1 MIQMFKNIIKLMI
14 NIHFNIACTATMMG
28 VRPSASFVSRQ
39 SLLKLG
45 WAKSLVIGVRLRMV
59 VGGWGW
65 TSEFILS
72 LALPELFD
80 LHFYFFTQPACL
92 PAFNKARNT

>member
-59 VGGWGW
+59 VGDWGW

-80 LHFYFFTQPACL
+80 LHFYSACRPAL
-92 PAFNKARNT
+92 NKARNT